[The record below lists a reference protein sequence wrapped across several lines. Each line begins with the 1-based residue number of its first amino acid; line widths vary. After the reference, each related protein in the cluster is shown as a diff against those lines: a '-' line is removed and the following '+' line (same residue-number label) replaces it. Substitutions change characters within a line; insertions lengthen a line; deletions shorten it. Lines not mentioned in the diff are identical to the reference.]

1 MTSARLFSL
10 SRSTRPG
17 REAGAAGS
25 VGEGRRSAQSVLA
38 RPSHFVLTSDQGS
51 TTEEGPQRW
60 RPEIQALAALP
71 RSLRHPGKERC
82 RQPQAAEQ
90 MLETPPQLLPEALG
104 DSVSLWPQVSR

>member
-38 RPSHFVLTSDQGS
+38 RPSHFVHDRGGA

-60 RPEIQALAALP
+60 RPEIQALAALL

-90 MLETPPQLLPEALG
+90 MLEAPPQLLPEALG